1 MRSTIHEKISLV
13 EKHYFAAMKCKWCIL
28 FFSLFFTVNMALAQA
43 DQFTGTWQM
52 SRKPYAGS
60 SNPIIMNLQ
69 IGIPDQKQLYPAKI
83 KLQYGQFSGTYE
95 MLLVRKNDGQLG
107 ISRGKYP
114 LQETP
119 FKLGIWMWY
128 LNGTLNF
135 QDNKLS
141 LQRKWIDKADFWMRG
156 LYEGDEI
163 WESTKV
169 TLRDFL
175 YRDSIMLKK
184 INNSPLADSSVKRI
198 LEPETSGIYL
208 GIYDRIVTED
218 PVATMKVEDQEK
230 YDKDT
235 VTLLHNGKPLF
246 YRNEINDH
254 NRELKVRLDTGRNL
268 FIFFADNYGGI
279 PPNTGYLYMETGGK
293 PYGFDLSNRSN
304 VWGTFLVADIYYKPT
319 AQNPTAQKP
328 IVQKPKAQN
337 DLNDV
342 VSKRTTE
349 PVATIAVDTADIV
362 LELWDGEVQD
372 GDSISLRLNGKWLKT
387 GFPVRNAVQKIP
399 IRLQPGE
406 NELLFMADNLGS
418 IPPNT
423 AELRIRYGKKTQV
436 LRVST
441 DMKKNNA
448 IKLILE

>member
-1 MRSTIHEKISLV
+1 
-13 EKHYFAAMKCKWCIL
+13 MKRKWSAL
-28 FFSLFFTVNMALAQA
+28 FSLLFLAGNMAIAQA
-43 DQFTGTWQM
+43 DKWTGTWQM
-52 SRKPYAGS
+52 SRKPYAGAS
-60 SNPIIMNLQ
+60 AAIIMNLQ
-69 IGIPDQKQLYPAKI
+69 IGIPDQRQLYPAKI
-83 KLQYGQFSGTYE
+83 KLQYGEFNGTYE
-95 MLLVRKNDGQLG
+95 MLLVRKNDGQIA

-114 LQETP
+114 LHETP

-141 LQRKWIDKADFWMRG
+141 LHRKWIDKADFWMRG

-163 WESTKV
+163 WESSKV
-169 TLRDFL
+169 SLRDFL
-175 YRDSIMLKK
+175 YRDSITLKK
-184 INNSPLADSSVKRI
+184 INNSPLADSSVRRI
-198 LEPETSGIYL
+198 LQPETSGIYL
-208 GIYDRIVTED
+208 GIYDRIVTGD
-218 PVATMKVEDQEK
+218 SIARMKVEDQEK
-230 YDKDT
+230 YDRDT

-254 NRELKVRLDTGRNL
+254 NRELRVRLDTGRNL

-279 PPNTGYLYMETGGK
+279 PPNTGFLFMETDGR

-304 VWGTFLVADIYYKPT
+304 VWGTFLVADVYFKPT
-319 AQNPTAQKP
+319 VQKP
-328 IVQKPKAQN
+328 IVQH
-337 DLNDV
+337 DLNDLV
-342 VSKRTTE
+342 AERTAE
-349 PVATIAVDTADIV
+349 PVATIAVDTAAIV

-372 GDSISLRLNGKWLKT
+372 GDSISLRLNGKWLTT

-423 AELRIRYGKKTQV
+423 AELRIRYGQKTQV
-436 LRVST
+436 LRLNT
-441 DMKKNNA
+441 DMRKNNT
-448 IKLILE
+448 IKLLLE

>member
-1 MRSTIHEKISLV
+1 
-13 EKHYFAAMKCKWCIL
+13 MKRKWLGL
-28 FFSLFFTVNMALAQA
+28 FCLLFFTVNMATAQA
-43 DQFTGTWQM
+43 DKWTGTWQM

-60 SNPIIMNLQ
+60 LTSIIINVQ
-69 IGIPDQKQLYPAKI
+69 IGVPDQKQLYPSKI

-95 MLLVRKNDGQLG
+95 MLLARKNDGQLA

-135 QDNKLS
+135 QNNKLC

-184 INNSPLADSSVKRI
+184 VNNNPLADSSVGRI
-198 LEPETSGIYL
+198 LHPETSDIYL
-208 GIYDRIVTED
+208 GIYDRIVTGD
-218 PVATMKVEDQEK
+218 SIARMKVEDQEK
-230 YDKDT
+230 YDRDT

-246 YRNEINDH
+246 YQNEINDH
-254 NRELKVRLDTGRNL
+254 NRELQVRLDTGRNL
-268 FIFFADNYGGI
+268 LIFFADNYGGL
-279 PPNTGYLYMETGGK
+279 PPNTGFLYMETNGK
-293 PYGFDLSNRSN
+293 EYGFDFSHRAN
-304 VWGTFLVADIYYKPT
+304 VWATFLVADIYYKP
-319 AQNPTAQKP
+319 
-328 IVQKPKAQN
+328 IVQN
-337 DLNDV
+337 TLNELV
-342 VSKRTTE
+342 TKRTTE
-349 PVATIAVDTADIV
+349 PVATIAVDTSAIF
-362 LELWDGEVQD
+362 LELWDAEVQD
-372 GDSISLRLNGKWLKT
+372 GDSISLRLNGKWITT
-387 GFPVRNAVQKIP
+387 GFPVKNAVQKIP
-399 IRLQPGE
+399 IRLQRGE

-423 AELRIRYGKKTQV
+423 AELRIRYGRKTQV
-436 LRVST
+436 LRLST
-441 DMKKNNA
+441 DMRKNNTV
-448 IKLILE
+448 KLLLE